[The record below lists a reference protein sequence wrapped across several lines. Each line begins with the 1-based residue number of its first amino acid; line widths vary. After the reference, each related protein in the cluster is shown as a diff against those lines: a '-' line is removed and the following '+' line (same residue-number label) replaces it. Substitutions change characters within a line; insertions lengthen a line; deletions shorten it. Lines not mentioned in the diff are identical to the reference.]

1 MNTDCIVFEEDM
13 APLIVNK
20 EEEGEDGNDEAGDYE
35 HNNHQSRVHVLLLH
49 YCYLHTFHYF

>member
-20 EEEGEDGNDEAGDYE
+20 EEEGEDGNDEAGDDE

-49 YCYLHTFHYF
+49 YCYLHTFH